1 MTFSEDAEFTCN
13 QLFKKRKAHYVSD
26 AVVYED
32 QPSTVGQL
40 FKRNMRMGRG
50 LLRLFFT
57 HGLRCLWDFLI
68 TLRYSFLDMF
78 LTLLF
83 IPIAGL
89 CCFWFPTYY
98 AILFS
103 QCLAPLTH
111 AQFVWEVMNVVYI
124 LAFAFI
130 VPFILQAFLV
140 YGLDKKKIGVPL
152 KKLLPAILF
161 FPLFM
166 VVYALGI
173 TAGFLFRAKWKSV
186 GRSKF
191 YDESFVAKIESET
204 GRSFD
209 YILNGTEET
218 PTETVPETVIE
229 PESQEVAEIA
239 AKGSQTPETDL
250 KETEEIAEVA
260 ATADETDE

>member
-1 MTFSEDAEFTCN
+1 
-13 QLFKKRKAHYVSD
+13 
-26 AVVYED
+26 
-32 QPSTVGQL
+32 
-40 FKRNMRMGRG
+40 
-50 LLRLFFT
+50 
-57 HGLRCLWDFLI
+57 
-68 TLRYSFLDMF
+68 
-78 LTLLF
+78 
-83 IPIAGL
+83 
-89 CCFWFPTYY
+89 
-98 AILFS
+98 
-103 QCLAPLTH
+103 
-111 AQFVWEVMNVVYI
+111 
-124 LAFAFI
+124 
-130 VPFILQAFLV
+130 
-140 YGLDKKKIGVPL
+140 
-152 KKLLPAILF
+152 
-161 FPLFM
+161 M

-218 PTETVPETVIE
+218 PTENVPETVIE

-239 AKGSQTPETDL
+239 AKGSQTSEPDL